1 MPCDDLQENNLGNA
15 DFSKFADSSYLKGD
29 HGKYYA
35 GYAIATP
42 FIVFEAAS
50 LLMATSAP
58 KSELC
63 DLTQAHTLPKYKTA
77 RIYTDSRYGFGEAH
91 DFGMLWKQ
99 PGFLTSNRNT
109 ILNSP
114 KFTNY

>member
-1 MPCDDLQENNLGNA
+1 MLIDHILMPCDDLQENNLGNA

-99 PGFLTSNRNT
+99 HGFLTFSRDK
-109 ILNSP
+109 I
-114 KFTNY
+114 